1 MRKLLLVLL
10 VIISFFQA
18 HATHL
23 MGGEITW
30 ECIKDPS
37 SPNVGQ
43 YIFTMKLYRDCDGTT
58 LSQFAETIQ
67 VWENGVNIQNISC
80 NFISNSDISPDCDVV
95 NSGNAQLDCYGFN
108 PVGAVEEYIYQ
119 SLPVQIIG
127 TPPPSGW
134 HFTWDLCCR
143 NGAIDNLLNPDT
155 QGFTLRASMYP
166 FTDPL
171 TGLVVPADP
180 CFDSSPV
187 FNESPKTIICSGYPF
202 AYTHNASDPEIDS
215 IRYYWAEPLDDGF
228 FAYDPDPANN
238 SPAAIPFVGGFTF
251 NSPIPGAPALNPISG
266 EISYN
271 SNNSGNYVTVTR
283 VESFKCGQK
292 IAEIHRDIQVVLISC
307 PTMGGVVNDPPFVDT
322 PTGAQTWTIDPL
334 GSSLLPSYETTVT
347 AGEFVTFNIIGID
360 SNLYNGVNPQDLTME
375 VSGGQILD
383 PITGTCQNPPC
394 ATFISPTGSPSPII
408 SPGIVEGIFEWQ
420 TTCDHVSTDVAC
432 GRTTNLYQFSVKVY
446 DDFCPAPA
454 IRSVTLMVYVEADNY
469 MQISKVQPSCFGNDG
484 VVTIEPSLSI
494 TQIAWNA
501 ELYDLSGNLVDSSNN
516 IIGNSSSLTGLS
528 AGNYLVRAVGAGGC
542 IVQDSVE
549 LLLAP
554 NPLTIQTSVSHV
566 SCYGGSDAEV
576 GVSLGNG
583 LLPYTFYING
593 VENLNPPPY
602 DSLFTGL
609 SEGTYVITGIDSDSC
624 GLRDT
629 VYIDAPQFP
638 LQVLSS
644 NSVVIC
650 DTSLGGSA
658 YAYAAGG
665 SPYPDGTY
673 IFEWYN
679 TNWGSITVGDSIS
692 NLGVGDY
699 FLEVTDSNG
708 CQENIPITVTAP
720 QLPLSI
726 TPQLFGVVCTGDSD
740 GAAVVFT
747 GGGSAPYDYV
757 WSDMLG
763 NALDSANNI
772 ILSDTLSGL
781 FAGSYHLMVTDNS
794 GCTEEIFFNI
804 GEPSIALEIGAVLVV
819 DSIDC
824 YGDQDGRG
832 IVYMVNGSG
841 SPGYSY
847 LWDNGEIDSIANA
860 LSGGWHTVAVS
871 DIRGCVVED
880 SVYIPENSEIKSNLT
895 ITNPISCYGD
905 NDGAIYVSTQGGI
918 QLLNAPNYDYF
929 WSNGDTDIVLI
940 DSLTHG
946 SYYLT
951 TRDSLGCVV
960 VDSITIDNPDPL
972 YVNAQEMLEVSCYG
986 YSTGNAYAIGYGGT
1000 LPYIFSWITNGI
1012 IDSSSNDLSIVT
1024 TLFAGLETVQLTDV
1038 RGCIATDTVSIH
1050 QPDPLIVSISDSVLA
1065 YCVGVNTASATAS
1078 VSGGTA
1084 PYIYEWDDN
1093 LISPQT
1099 SAIATSLDTGIYT
1112 VTVIDYRGCEAAY
1125 TVDLTSY
1132 SAPLSATINSFGPS
1146 GNSVSCYGS
1155 TDGALT
1161 VEIDI
1166 INSGTPPY
1174 IYQWFGSSVISAND
1188 SIFNLSAG
1196 GYSVTVT
1203 DANGCNII
1211 RNQQLTSP
1219 APLLYDVISADNTTC
1234 LGACDGELTLNIQ
1247 GGITPYTAQLLN
1259 NQSGSSAINNVATN
1273 TLVTGVC
1280 TGDYTVLV
1288 QDFNA
1293 CDAVL
1298 MLGGSDQAVLDTTIT
1313 TDVSVAVIQDV
1324 DCYGSSTGEV
1334 AILAPQTALFYSY
1347 IWLDLNG
1354 DTISAA
1360 TTIDSLLAGDYILH
1374 AAYETI
1380 NGCTTVDTVTVS
1392 QNSLI
1397 YSNAIVTDASCNGY
1411 NDGSIITTTF
1421 GGVSPYSYSWSPIP
1435 SSLNNALNVPAG
1447 SYDLTITDASNC
1459 SVIESYNV
1467 AAPALLTAAVTA
1479 SQTYILNT
1487 SVAGG
1492 TPPYSYSWIE
1502 QTQTGVILGTS
1513 SSYIVGSNGTY
1524 YVVVTDANNCTSQS
1538 NSTTYLETGTLDLVS
1553 SINLNIYPNP
1563 FKDEATVDFGQK
1575 INKARIKIFDTYGKL
1590 VERHELADTDKYI
1603 IQRMNKSSGVYFIE
1617 IEINQTRLNSKIII
1631 K

>member
-1 MRKLLLVLL
+1 MRFEFLKKYNMKNFLLTLVLL
-10 VIISFFQA
+10 VSA
-18 HATHL
+18 
-23 MGGEITW
+23 
-30 ECIKDPS
+30 
-37 SPNVGQ
+37 
-43 YIFTMKLYRDCDGTT
+43 
-58 LSQFAETIQ
+58 
-67 VWENGVNIQNISC
+67 
-80 NFISNSDISPDCDVV
+80 NSY
-95 NSGNAQLDCYGFN
+95 A
-108 PVGAVEEYIYQ
+108 
-119 SLPVQIIG
+119 QIII
-127 TPPPSGW
+127 TN
-134 HFTWDLCCR
+134 D
-143 NGAIDNLLNPDT
+143 
-155 QGFTLRASMYP
+155 
-166 FTDPL
+166 
-171 TGLVVPADP
+171 
-180 CFDSSPV
+180 
-187 FNESPKTIICSGYPF
+187 TIICGSFNDTLY
-202 AYTHNASDPEIDS
+202 ALSSDPSGIT
-215 IRYYWAEPLDDGF
+215 ADDGHGPIV
-228 FAYDPDPANN
+228 D
-238 SPAAIPFVGGFTF
+238 IGFTF
-251 NSPIPGAPALNPISG
+251 NFYGAAHTQLVISGNGYITFDLFQANQYSPWSINAPIPNPGNLPENAIMGPWHDLNPGVGGSIVYG
-266 EISYN
+266 VVGVAPNRKFI
-271 SNNSGNYVTVTR
+271 VTW
-283 VESFKCGQK
+283 CGVPMYSCTNLL
-292 IAEIHRDIQVVLISC
+292 HTSQVVLYEGSDKIEMFIENKPLCASWNSGDGIHGLVDETSTNFDIVDDPVLLAPRNMGLQWTAVNEGWEFIPNNPATSYTINSIVYVPIIAG
-307 PTMGGVVNDPPFVDT
+307 PT
-322 PTGAQTWTIDPL
+322 TWTDANGNIL
-334 GSSLLPSYETTVT
+334 GTGPSLPVNVSTTTTYFASMSGSCSFGSLVDSVQITVPACFNLALSSVSASCFGDDAEITCQPDTLLPS
-347 AGEFVTFNIIGID
+347 
-360 SNLYNGVNPQDLTME
+360 
-375 VSGGQILD
+375 
-383 PITGTCQNPPC
+383 
-394 ATFISPTGSPSPII
+394 
-408 SPGIVEGIFEWQ
+408 WQ
-420 TTCDHVSTDVAC
+420 C
-432 GRTTNLYQFSVKVY
+432 
-446 DDFCPAPA
+446 
-454 IRSVTLMVYVEADNY
+454 
-469 MQISKVQPSCFGNDG
+469 
-484 VVTIEPSLSI
+484 
-494 TQIAWNA
+494 
-501 ELYDLSGNLVDSSNN
+501 ELYDLSGVNLATIPNLSASSHTFYNLLPGTYVIKVQSGISTTEDTIVVGQIQNLLTFQNNIQESNCLDEDGAITITPDQQFINYPWDITLAN
-516 IIGNSSSLTGLS
+516 IIGDTLQNINQLNTSFFEFSNMVTGEYIVSILD
-528 AGNYLVRAVGAGGC
+528 AAGC
-542 IVQDSVE
+542 IFVDTLDLNPV
-549 LLLAP
+549 P
-554 NPLTIQTSVSHV
+554 NPLIMETNVSHV
-566 SCYGGSDAEV
+566 SCYGLSDGEI
-576 GVSLGNG
+576 GVFLDNG

-609 SEGTYVITGIDSDSC
+609 SEGVYIITVADSDSC
-624 GLRDT
+624 GLT
-629 VYIDAPQFP
+629 ETIYIDAPQFP

-772 ILSDTLSGL
+772 VLGDTLSGL

-1012 IDSSSNDLSIVT
+1012 IDSSSNDSSIVT

-1093 LISPQT
+1093 SVFPQLT
-1099 SAIATSLDTGIYT
+1099 VTASNLYAGIYT

-1203 DANGCNII
+1203 DANGCLANT
-1211 RNQQLTSP
+1211 NQQLTSP